1 MLLFSFCVSS
11 HIWQLPGNNW
21 QSINWKLNQID
32 FKEQPLSSG
41 LKYNLVE
48 YRCKIQNA
56 DNYFEHETYLSW
68 HDGPSLMVAYHIQNC
83 DIKVFLIYLASWDAI
98 EPGSLSDSKNWLDW
112 CDPGEWRYLLKTLLK
127 RPWRLMI
134 LIGDNVRGG
143 DWGDG
148 HGGWQGGRW
157 GDRHGGDQDG
167 GGGT

>member
-112 CDPGEWRYLLKTLLK
+112 CDPGEWRYLLKTLLM
-127 RPWRLMI
+127 RHWRLMI
-134 LIGDNVRGG
+134 RMKMMLERLWCWSWRLTRWSNLELIQVAQPGG
-143 DWGDG
+143 PI
-148 HGGWQGGRW
+148 
-157 GDRHGGDQDG
+157 
-167 GGGT
+167 